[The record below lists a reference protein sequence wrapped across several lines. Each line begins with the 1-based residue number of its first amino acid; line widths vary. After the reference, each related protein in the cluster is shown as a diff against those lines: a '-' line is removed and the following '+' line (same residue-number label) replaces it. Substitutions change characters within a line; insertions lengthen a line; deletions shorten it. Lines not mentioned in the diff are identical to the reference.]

1 VSGGRETVLS
11 SLRRALGVT
20 GDDTVRRA
28 GVAARLEG
36 AGAGGP
42 SLALGRLSGDAAVQA
57 FVTRAQGLSA
67 SVEHVAEIE
76 GLGSAAARVI
86 RRLGL
91 PPRVVMASDPLLL
104 RGMSGF
110 AVQGIATRSGAAE
123 AADSVAVNVAAAA
136 VAETGVVMM
145 TSRPETPTSLNLLP
159 ELWICAVPRS
169 RIVGSYEEALALLRR
184 DYGLRLPRAVN
195 FIGGPSRT
203 GDIEEILQ
211 LGAHGPKTV
220 HLVIIDAL

>member
-11 SLRRALGVT
+11 SLRRALRVT
-20 GDDTVRRA
+20 PDDAVRGA
-28 GVAARLEG
+28 AVAARLEG
-36 AGAGGP
+36 EGAGGP

-86 RRLGL
+86 RRLSL
-91 PPRVVMASDPLLL
+91 PPRVVIASDPLLQ
-104 RGMSGF
+104 RGMPGF
-110 AVQGIATRSGAAE
+110 AVQGIAARAGRPE
-123 AADSVAVNVAAAA
+123 ATDTAGVSLAAAA

-169 RIVGSYEEALALLRR
+169 RIVGSYEEALALLGR
-184 DYGLRLPRAVN
+184 DHGLRLPRAVN

>member
-1 VSGGRETVLS
+1 MGAWALGDRCGASDSLSFCKSAGRPRFGEAGRPAWQAGAVAIGARLDRPSRSARADGFDFHRSLEGRRAVSGGRETVLS

-123 AADSVAVNVAAAA
+123 AAD
-136 VAETGVVMM
+136 
-145 TSRPETPTSLNLLP
+145 
-159 ELWICAVPRS
+159 
-169 RIVGSYEEALALLRR
+169 
-184 DYGLRLPRAVN
+184 
-195 FIGGPSRT
+195 
-203 GDIEEILQ
+203 
-211 LGAHGPKTV
+211 
-220 HLVIIDAL
+220 

>member
-1 VSGGRETVLS
+1 MSASRETVLS
-11 SLRRALGVT
+11 SLRRALRVPAEDG
-20 GDDTVRRA
+20 VRRA
-28 GVAARLEG
+28 AVAARLEG
-36 AGAGGP
+36 KGAGGP

-76 GLGSAAARVI
+76 GLASAAARVI

-91 PPRVVMASDPLLL
+91 PPRVVIGSDPLLL
-104 RGMSGF
+104 RGVAGF
-110 AVQGIATRSGAAE
+110 AVQGIATRWGPAE
-123 AADSVAVNVAAAA
+123 ATDTAGVSLAAAA

>member
-1 VSGGRETVLS
+1 VSGRETVLS
-11 SLRRALGVT
+11 SLRRALRVPAEDAT
-20 GDDTVRRA
+20 RRA
-28 GVAARLEG
+28 AVSARLAG
-36 AGAGGP
+36 DGAGGP

-57 FVTRAQGLSA
+57 FVTRALGLSA

-91 PPRVVMASDPLLL
+91 PPRVVIASDPLLL
-104 RGMSGF
+104 RGMPGF
-110 AVQGIATRSGAAE
+110 AVQGIATRSGPAE
-123 AADSVAVNVAAAA
+123 ATDTAGVSLAAAG

-169 RIVGSYEEALALLRR
+169 CILGSYEEALALLRR
-184 DYGLRLPRAVN
+184 DHGTRPPRAVN

-220 HLVIIDAL
+220 HLVIVDTL